1 VAPIVVVMAPFARHP
16 ISLAIVLLALAAA
29 TGVFVFA
36 RPEYRPHSGVSI
48 TLPARRPADDA
59 SGAAGWV
66 WPDGTPGWEAGYT
79 LKGYNL
85 SGVQPIEIQAA
96 QLAAA
101 RDILDAGNVRVLDSL
116 RPGKDGV
123 LAIVAAPTLYRTPV
137 RTCLAA
143 VLPGSTPVQWL
154 CPGST
159 TSSSDLAR
167 SPVLVAAAL
176 VDRSRGTPLYLVG
189 VARGDVYRVVLRV
202 PGSPVHVLYTR
213 GTTWGQFDA
222 AVADAHG
229 TARLEIDGRRGR
241 LETLTLDL
249 APGQQGVF
257 G

>member
-1 VAPIVVVMAPFARHP
+1 VVPIVVVMAPLARHSIP
-16 ISLAIVLLALAAA
+16 LAIVLLALAAA
-29 TGVFVFA
+29 TGVFVFT

-48 TLPARRPADDA
+48 KLPARQPADDA

-79 LKGYNL
+79 LKGYNV

-123 LAIVAAPTLYRTPV
+123 IAILAAPTLYQTPV

-143 VLPGSTPVQWL
+143 VLPGNTPVQWQ
-154 CPGST
+154 CAGST
-159 TSSSDLAR
+159 TSDGLAR
-167 SPVLVAAAL
+167 SRVLVAATVL
-176 VDRSRGTPLYLVG
+176 DWSRGTPVYLVG
-189 VARGDVYRVVLRV
+189 VARGDVYRVVLRL
-202 PGSPVHVLYTR
+202 PGRPVQVLYTR